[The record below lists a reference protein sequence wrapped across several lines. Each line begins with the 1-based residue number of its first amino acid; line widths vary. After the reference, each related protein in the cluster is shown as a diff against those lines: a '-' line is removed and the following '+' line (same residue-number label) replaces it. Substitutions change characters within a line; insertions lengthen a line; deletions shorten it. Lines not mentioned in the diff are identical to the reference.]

1 MRLLNKT
8 ALITGGGAGIGAAT
22 AHLFC
27 QEGASVVIVD
37 FNQEALLRTSEL
49 IRSVIPNA
57 RIAQYAADVS
67 DEKAAF
73 DIVEKALNDF
83 GSLDVLVNNAAMR
96 NYSLLSDATP
106 AEWHALRVY
115 RFYKNKFLLSK
126 LLKLFHRQPKIILL
140 RDL

>member
-57 RIAQYAADVS
+57 RIAQYAADVPMS
-67 DEKAAF
+67 NRSIRKC
-73 DIVEKALNDF
+73 K
-83 GSLDVLVNNAAMR
+83 DVLSEFVWIFYPFERRYRVKLVAEG
-96 NYSLLSDATP
+96 SDLLD
-106 AEWHALRVY
+106 R
-115 RFYKNKFLLSK
+115 RC
-126 LLKLFHRQPKIILL
+126 
-140 RDL
+140 